1 MERVGIISLD
11 ILPELEN
18 HRNPKNRKSIKY
30 KDINGFTVK
39 LSSQRYATFKNSIS
53 CVKCGI
59 TGSFFA
65 IERPFV
71 PANAKYHLNLYA
83 IDESGNEV
91 LMTKDHIQPKS
102 KGGRNDITNYQ
113 TMCYKCNLEKGNNIE
128 S

>member
-11 ILPELEN
+11 ILPELEDN
-18 HRNPKNRKSIKY
+18 KNPKSRKSIKY

-39 LSSQRYATFKNSIS
+39 LSSQRYATFKKSIS

-65 IERPFV
+65 IERPVV
-71 PANAKYHLNLYA
+71 PANARYHLNLYA
-83 IDESGNEV
+83 IDEEGNEV
-91 LMTKDHIQPKS
+91 LMTKDHIVPRS
-102 KGGRNDITNYQ
+102 KGGHNNIKNYQ
-113 TMCYKCNLEKGNNIE
+113 TMCYKCNWEKGNNIE